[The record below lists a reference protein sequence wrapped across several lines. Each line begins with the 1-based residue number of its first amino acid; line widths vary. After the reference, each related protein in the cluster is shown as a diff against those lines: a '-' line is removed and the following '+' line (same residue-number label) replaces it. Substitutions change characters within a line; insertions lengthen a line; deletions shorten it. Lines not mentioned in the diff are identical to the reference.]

1 MKKKYTKRHRQ
12 EMMKFRKISIRIF
25 AVMMLVGGV
34 TGMLFF
40 FRPDRS
46 NVEMRELTKFP
57 KLTLS
62 SVLDGSFFSELSL
75 WYSDTYPMRDV
86 LIAAD
91 QKLKTAYGVTSS
103 TMMVGGHK
111 QGDEIPVN
119 VAQNDQE
126 SETEQD
132 GQSEQSDEPVQT
144 QDTLADQTQGET
156 ETVSAPNSREMEEEI
171 QNQIQQGL
179 YVKNGAAY
187 SVYYFSQSAADTYT
201 QALNHAAKELE
212 GQADVYS
219 ILVPNNSGAMLTEDE
234 LNGLGGSDQVQAIS
248 YYYSLYDGV
257 RPVTTI
263 ETLREHNDEYLYFRT
278 DHHWT
283 QLGAYYVY
291 QNFCQE
297 KGIEP
302 HQLSDFSTM
311 TFSPFLGTFYTSLK
325 NGDMAANP
333 DTVEAYVPMGT
344 NDMVFWDTDGTE
356 YQWKVINDVSTWGE
370 NSGYYC
376 YIGGDK
382 PLSIIENPQITDGS
396 SCLVLKESYG
406 NCFVPFLVDHYET
419 VYVIDFRYAN
429 VNVVDYVKENNIQ
442 DLIIMN
448 NITIIASDKVAATIA
463 GLLS

>member
-1 MKKKYTKRHRQ
+1 MNSTASADRIRFRRFHIITAF
-12 EMMKFRKISIRIF
+12 MM
-25 AVMMLVGGV
+25 
-34 TGMLFF
+34 
-40 FRPDRS
+40 
-46 NVEMRELTKFP
+46 
-57 KLTLS
+57 
-62 SVLDGSFFSELSL
+62 
-75 WYSDTYPMRDV
+75 
-86 LIAAD
+86 
-91 QKLKTAYGVTSS
+91 
-103 TMMVGGHK
+103 
-111 QGDEIPVN
+111 
-119 VAQNDQE
+119 
-126 SETEQD
+126 
-132 GQSEQSDEPVQT
+132 
-144 QDTLADQTQGET
+144 
-156 ETVSAPNSREMEEEI
+156 
-171 QNQIQQGL
+171 
-179 YVKNGAAY
+179 
-187 SVYYFSQSAADTYT
+187 
-201 QALNHAAKELE
+201 
-212 GQADVYS
+212 
-219 ILVPNNSGAMLTEDE
+219 
-234 LNGLGGSDQVQAIS
+234 
-248 YYYSLYDGV
+248 GV